1 MFEMTTLSIPG
12 VLPDRP
18 LMSSKEI
25 SKLTGKRHSD
35 ILRDIRSVLNELYA
49 DDYHNAKLR
58 YEKNQLLTIV
68 EGIVVNIDYRG
79 MEGEYMLDRK
89 HTDVL
94 ITGYSLKY
102 RAAVIERWHELE
114 MSVSSG
120 ALYGAYPSIP
130 ETFSEA
136 LRLAADLEEQRA
148 DLERKLSVARPK
160 AILMD
165 TICGTAD
172 ELYGLNE
179 AGRILRTSGAV
190 LGALMDSLGDVYVKR
205 KYTTVNR
212 QFLKIFIDRGYGKN
226 VVIGNGRNQAKFT
239 FKGLC
244 FAAVKLIAAG
254 KITAS
259 AIEYEPCREHVER
272 EMKESK
278 CLH

>member
-179 AGRILRTSGAV
+179 AGRILGTSGAV

-244 FAAVKLIAAG
+244 FAAVKL
-254 KITAS
+254 
-259 AIEYEPCREHVER
+259 
-272 EMKESK
+272 
-278 CLH
+278 

>member
-12 VLPDRP
+12 VLLDRP

-179 AGRILRTSGAV
+179 AGRILGTSGAV

-254 KITAS
+254 KIIAS

-278 CLH
+278 RLH

>member
-12 VLPDRP
+12 VLLDRP

-120 ALYGAYPSIP
+120 ALYGANPSIP

-179 AGRILRTSGAV
+179 AGRILGTSGAV

-278 CLH
+278 RLH

>member
-12 VLPDRP
+12 VLPYRP

-179 AGRILRTSGAV
+179 AGRILGTSGAV

-254 KITAS
+254 KIITS